1 MTIDHEM
8 LVGFAKSYGL
18 FYLLGL
24 SILVLVYSFWPSNK
38 KPFDHAAKSIIED
51 EDRPW
56 K

>member
-18 FYLLGL
+18 FYLLCL

>member
-1 MTIDHEM
+1 MTIEHEM
-8 LVGFAKSYGL
+8 LVGFAKSYDL

-24 SILVLVYSFWPSNK
+24 FILVLVYTFWPSNK
-38 KPFDHAAKSIIED
+38 KPFDHAARSIIED